1 MKRNNPALALAEV
14 IEEIAERAA
23 KPGIELA
30 TVIGE
35 SPTTLTVNGTVIRM
49 DIKMLAGAEYA
60 VGDRVAVQMVDGDY
74 IILGK
79 VVSVL

>member
-14 IEEIAERAA
+14 IEEIAKKAET
-23 KPGIELA
+23 PGIELA
-30 TVIGE
+30 TVTGV

-60 VGDRVAVQMVDGDY
+60 VGDRVAVQIVDGDY

-79 VVSVL
+79 VVSAL